1 MTDSIE
7 AICHEYAED
16 ALFSQDVSECGA
28 PLKIIVHIKYEY
40 ISELTKFLSNY
51 GYEYSSNKK
60 SGKYFTLVHFQLLN
74 KKIIDCNNQDRL
86 GEI

>member
-1 MTDSIE
+1 MTHSIE
-7 AICHEYAED
+7 SICHEYAED
-16 ALFSQDVSECGA
+16 SLFSQDVSECGA

-40 ISELTKFLSNY
+40 IAELSRFLSNY

-60 SGKYFTLVHFQLLN
+60 SGKYFTLVHFELLN
-74 KKIIDCNNQDRL
+74 KKIIDCNNQNRR